1 MPNPVARS
9 SLQPPSS
16 ALPAA
21 LPAAGSAS
29 PNAWRRSS
37 CCNRSQDLV
46 QRCKHAGHEALLK
59 VRGVSRQR
67 LGLAAQQHRLC
78 RGDAPEP
85 QYLWGCISPPRQLLG
100 GSDYTGARLLVP
112 APLAPN
118 RRSP

>member
-46 QRCKHAGHEALLK
+46 QRCKHAGGHEALLK
-59 VRGVSRQR
+59 V
-67 LGLAAQQHRLC
+67 
-78 RGDAPEP
+78 
-85 QYLWGCISPPRQLLG
+85 
-100 GSDYTGARLLVP
+100 
-112 APLAPN
+112 
-118 RRSP
+118 